1 MTTVFRRIALA
12 AALVVG
18 AGAAQAG
25 VVISFDR
32 LRIGEVVPNSYAN
45 PFGASFSD
53 SGAVYDTFPNPI
65 NSSSTGHLGNNNAAT
80 PVSLSV
86 LNGFIYNIFSFD
98 FSHSCLSGT
107 FNVKVVGQDSEIV
120 SKSWTCGVTSAFVPW
135 QNAELDLTSVSRI
148 STIEFGFSSLG
159 LFGVDNLRLGTR
171 DTGGGGGT
179 VPEPASYGLVAMALL
194 AAGWASRRRAG

>member
-25 VVISFDR
+25 VVISFEG
-32 LRIGEVVPNSYAN
+32 LGLGQAVPDSYAN
-45 PFGASFSD
+45 SFGVGFSK
-53 SGAVYDTFPNPI
+53 SGKVYDTSPPPLAP
-65 NSSSTGHLGNNNAAT
+65 STRHLGNDSKT
-80 PVSLSV
+80 SSV
-86 LNGFIYNIFSFD
+86 LLTVLDGFIYNIFSFD
-98 FSHSCLSGT
+98 FSHACETQAGT
-107 FNVKVVGQDSEIV
+107 FNVNVVGQVGKSV
-120 SKSWTCGVTSAFVPW
+120 SSSWSCPTTGFSDW
-135 QNAELDLTSVSRI
+135 QTANLDLTDMAKI
-148 STIEFGFSSLG
+148 STIEFGFSSSG

-171 DTGGGGGT
+171 DTGGGGT